1 MQSEIKP
8 IIEVKGVSKFFG
20 EKTALD
26 NINLSIKKGEFVTIL
41 GPSGCGK
48 TTLLRLIAGF
58 QTASEGVIRI
68 AGEEIT
74 QTPPHK
80 RPVNTV
86 FQKYA
91 LFPHLNVYDN
101 IAFGLKLK
109 KKPKDTVLKKVKAA
123 LKMVGMTDYEYRD
136 VNSLSGGQQQ
146 RVAIARA
153 IVNEPEVLLLDEP
166 LAALDLKMR
175 KDMQMELKE
184 MHKTLGI
191 TFVYVTHDQEEALTL
206 SDTIVVMSEGRIQQ
220 IGTPTDIYN
229 EPINSF
235 VADFIG
241 ESNIL
246 NGVMVKDKLVHF
258 CDRDFECVDEGFGE
272 NTPVDVVIRPEDLYI
287 FPMSDM
293 AQLRGTVQSCIFKG
307 VHYEMVVLCHGYE
320 FVVQDYHAFEA
331 GTEVGMLVKPF
342 DIHIMK
348 KERICNTFEGKLID
362 ETHVEFLGC
371 EFECA
376 PVDLQ
381 KVSLGDVLVDVDF
394 GKINLLDNAEDICRC
409 TAAFFCRG
417 CIILCLCCFL
427 ILHCLSHPHHHRSR
441 HRGEPD
447 RLHRGHLGHRAGHSG
462 LVGGRLGLYRL
473 HRLFHG
479 RRAAGMPGRH
489 RRIHRQDLHG
499 DQGPPAL
506 HHLGAH
512 LGPLRK
518 EVSRM
523 SKQSW
528 KGSTLLNP
536 EPPVLVSCGGLDKPN
551 LITIG
556 WTGTICTQPSM
567 V

>member
-109 KKPKDTVLKKVKAA
+109 KMPKDTVLKKVKAA

-272 NTPVDVVIRPEDLYI
+272 NTSVDVVIRPEDLYI
-287 FPMSDM
+287 FLVSDM

-348 KERICNTFEGKLID
+348 KERICNTFEGKLIN

-381 KVSLGDVLVDVDF
+381 RVPLGDVLVDVDF
-394 GKINLLDNAEDICRC
+394 GKINLLDNAEDGML
-409 TAAFFCRG
+409 TGEVKF
-417 CIILCLCCFL
+417 ILYKGNHYHLTVWSDWDENVFVDTNDVWDD
-427 ILHCLSHPHHHRSR
+427 
-441 HRGEPD
+441 GD
-447 RLHRGHLGHRAGHSG
+447 R
-462 LVGGRLGLYRL
+462 VGISIAPEDIRVR
-473 HRLFHG
+473 
-479 RRAAGMPGRH
+479 
-489 RRIHRQDLHG
+489 
-499 DQGPPAL
+499 
-506 HHLGAH
+506 
-512 LGPLRK
+512 
-518 EVSRM
+518 V
-523 SKQSW
+523 KQ
-528 KGSTLLNP
+528 
-536 EPPVLVSCGGLDKPN
+536 EER
-551 LITIG
+551 
-556 WTGTICTQPSM
+556 
-567 V
+567 

>member
-1 MQSEIKP
+1 MQSETKP

-58 QTASEGVIRI
+58 QTASEGVICI
-68 AGEEIT
+68 AGKEIT

-109 KKPKDTVLKKVKAA
+109 KLPKDVVLKKVKAA

-184 MHKTLGI
+184 MHKSLGI

-246 NGVMVKDKLVHF
+246 NGVMVKDRLVHF
-258 CDRDFECVDEGFGE
+258 CDWDFECVDEGFGE
-272 NTPVDVVIRPEDLYI
+272 QTPVDVVIRPEDLYI
-287 FPMSDM
+287 FPVSDM
-293 AQLRGTVQSCIFKG
+293 AQLRGVVQSCIFKG
-307 VHYEMVVLCHGYE
+307 VHYEMVVLCQDYE

-331 GTEVGMLVKPF
+331 GAEVGLLVKPH

-348 KERICNTFEGKLID
+348 KERLCNTFDGRLLD

-371 EFECA
+371 TFECA

-381 KVSLGDVLVDVDF
+381 QVPLGEVQVEVDF
-394 GKINLLDNAEDICRC
+394 DKIDLQDDAEDG
-409 TAAFFCRG
+409 TLTGEVKF
-417 CIILCLCCFL
+417 ILYKGN
-427 ILHCLSHPHHHRSR
+427 HY
-441 HRGEPD
+441 
-447 RLHRGHLGHRAGHSG
+447 HLTVWSDWDENVFVDTNDVWDDGDH
-462 LVGGRLGLYRL
+462 VGISI
-473 HRLFHG
+473 
-479 RRAAGMPGRH
+479 A
-489 RRIHRQDLHG
+489 
-499 DQGPPAL
+499 
-506 HHLGAH
+506 
-512 LGPLRK
+512 
-518 EVSRM
+518 
-523 SKQSW
+523 
-528 KGSTLLNP
+528 P
-536 EPPVLVSCGGLDKPN
+536 EDIRVRVKREER
-551 LITIG
+551 
-556 WTGTICTQPSM
+556 
-567 V
+567 

>member
-1 MQSEIKP
+1 MQSETKP

-26 NINLSIKKGEFVTIL
+26 HINLSIKKGEFVTIL

-58 QTASEGVIRI
+58 QTASEGVICI
-68 AGEEIT
+68 AGKEIT

-109 KKPKDTVLKKVKAA
+109 KLPKDVVLKKVKAA

-184 MHKTLGI
+184 MHKSLGI

-246 NGVMVKDKLVHF
+246 NGVMVKDRLVHF

-272 NTPVDVVIRPEDLYI
+272 QTPVDVVIRPEDLYI
-287 FPMSDM
+287 FPVSDM
-293 AQLRGTVQSCIFKG
+293 AQLRGVVQSCIFKG
-307 VHYEMVVLCHGYE
+307 VHYEMVVLCQDYE

-331 GTEVGMLVKPF
+331 GAEVGLLVKPH

-348 KERICNTFEGKLID
+348 KERLCNTFDGRLLD

-371 EFECA
+371 TFECA

-381 KVSLGDVLVDVDF
+381 QVPLGEVQVEVDF
-394 GKINLLDNAEDICRC
+394 DKIDLQDDAEDG
-409 TAAFFCRG
+409 TLTGEVKF
-417 CIILCLCCFL
+417 ILYKGN
-427 ILHCLSHPHHHRSR
+427 HY
-441 HRGEPD
+441 
-447 RLHRGHLGHRAGHSG
+447 HLTVWSDWDENVFVDTNDVWDDGDH
-462 LVGGRLGLYRL
+462 VGISI
-473 HRLFHG
+473 
-479 RRAAGMPGRH
+479 A
-489 RRIHRQDLHG
+489 
-499 DQGPPAL
+499 
-506 HHLGAH
+506 
-512 LGPLRK
+512 
-518 EVSRM
+518 
-523 SKQSW
+523 
-528 KGSTLLNP
+528 P
-536 EPPVLVSCGGLDKPN
+536 EDIRVRVKREER
-551 LITIG
+551 
-556 WTGTICTQPSM
+556 
-567 V
+567 

>member
-1 MQSEIKP
+1 MMQSEIKP

-109 KKPKDTVLKKVKAA
+109 KMPKDTVLKKVKAA

-287 FPMSDM
+287 FPVSDM

-381 KVSLGDVLVDVDF
+381 KVPLGDVLVDVDF
-394 GKINLLDNAEDICRC
+394 GKINLLD
-409 TAAFFCRG
+409 
-417 CIILCLCCFL
+417 
-427 ILHCLSHPHHHRSR
+427 
-441 HRGEPD
+441 
-447 RLHRGHLGHRAGHSG
+447 
-462 LVGGRLGLYRL
+462 
-473 HRLFHG
+473 
-479 RRAAGMPGRH
+479 
-489 RRIHRQDLHG
+489 
-499 DQGPPAL
+499 
-506 HHLGAH
+506 
-512 LGPLRK
+512 
-518 EVSRM
+518 
-523 SKQSW
+523 
-528 KGSTLLNP
+528 
-536 EPPVLVSCGGLDKPN
+536 
-551 LITIG
+551 
-556 WTGTICTQPSM
+556 
-567 V
+567 

>member
-109 KKPKDTVLKKVKAA
+109 KMPKDTVLKKVKAA

-287 FPMSDM
+287 FPVSDM

-342 DIHIMK
+342 DIHIMR

-381 KVSLGDVLVDVDF
+381 IGRAS
-394 GKINLLDNAEDICRC
+394 CRE
-409 TAAFFCRG
+409 R
-417 CIILCLCCFL
+417 
-427 ILHCLSHPHHHRSR
+427 
-441 HRGEPD
+441 
-447 RLHRGHLGHRAGHSG
+447 
-462 LVGGRLGLYRL
+462 V
-473 HRLFHG
+473 
-479 RRAAGMPGRH
+479 
-489 RRIHRQDLHG
+489 
-499 DQGPPAL
+499 
-506 HHLGAH
+506 
-512 LGPLRK
+512 
-518 EVSRM
+518 
-523 SKQSW
+523 
-528 KGSTLLNP
+528 
-536 EPPVLVSCGGLDKPN
+536 
-551 LITIG
+551 
-556 WTGTICTQPSM
+556 
-567 V
+567 

>member
-1 MQSEIKP
+1 M
-8 IIEVKGVSKFFG
+8 
-20 EKTALD
+20 
-26 NINLSIKKGEFVTIL
+26 
-41 GPSGCGK
+41 
-48 TTLLRLIAGF
+48 LRLIAGF
-58 QTASEGVIRI
+58 QTASEGVICI
-68 AGEEIT
+68 AGKEIT

-109 KKPKDTVLKKVKAA
+109 KLPKDVVLKKVKAA

-184 MHKTLGI
+184 MHKSLGI

-246 NGVMVKDKLVHF
+246 NGVMVKDRLVHF

-272 NTPVDVVIRPEDLYI
+272 QTPVDVVIRPEDLYI
-287 FPMSDM
+287 FPVSDM
-293 AQLRGTVQSCIFKG
+293 AQLRGVVQSCIFKG
-307 VHYEMVVLCHGYE
+307 VHYEMVVLCQDYE

-331 GTEVGMLVKPF
+331 GAEVGLLVKPH

-348 KERICNTFEGKLID
+348 KERLCNTFDGRLLD

-371 EFECA
+371 TFECA

-381 KVSLGDVLVDVDF
+381 QVPLGEVQVEVDF
-394 GKINLLDNAEDICRC
+394 DKIDLQDDAEDG
-409 TAAFFCRG
+409 TLTGEVKF
-417 CIILCLCCFL
+417 ILYKGN
-427 ILHCLSHPHHHRSR
+427 HY
-441 HRGEPD
+441 
-447 RLHRGHLGHRAGHSG
+447 HLTVWSDWDENVFVDTNDVWDDGDH
-462 LVGGRLGLYRL
+462 VGISI
-473 HRLFHG
+473 
-479 RRAAGMPGRH
+479 A
-489 RRIHRQDLHG
+489 
-499 DQGPPAL
+499 
-506 HHLGAH
+506 
-512 LGPLRK
+512 
-518 EVSRM
+518 
-523 SKQSW
+523 
-528 KGSTLLNP
+528 P
-536 EPPVLVSCGGLDKPN
+536 EDIRVRVKREER
-551 LITIG
+551 
-556 WTGTICTQPSM
+556 
-567 V
+567 

>member
-1 MQSEIKP
+1 MMQSEIKP

-109 KKPKDTVLKKVKAA
+109 KMPKDTVLKKVKAA

-191 TFVYVTHDQEEALTL
+191 TFVYVTHDREEALTL

-287 FPMSDM
+287 FPVSDM

-394 GKINLLDNAEDICRC
+394 GKINLLDNAEDGML
-409 TAAFFCRG
+409 TGEVKF
-417 CIILCLCCFL
+417 ILYKGNHYHLTVWSDWDENVFVDTNDVWDD
-427 ILHCLSHPHHHRSR
+427 
-441 HRGEPD
+441 GD
-447 RLHRGHLGHRAGHSG
+447 R
-462 LVGGRLGLYRL
+462 VGISIAPEDIRVR
-473 HRLFHG
+473 
-479 RRAAGMPGRH
+479 
-489 RRIHRQDLHG
+489 
-499 DQGPPAL
+499 
-506 HHLGAH
+506 
-512 LGPLRK
+512 
-518 EVSRM
+518 V
-523 SKQSW
+523 KQ
-528 KGSTLLNP
+528 
-536 EPPVLVSCGGLDKPN
+536 EER
-551 LITIG
+551 
-556 WTGTICTQPSM
+556 
-567 V
+567 

>member
-1 MQSEIKP
+1 MRTNFSEIMQSETKP

-26 NINLSIKKGEFVTIL
+26 HINLSIKKGEFVTIL

-58 QTASEGVIRI
+58 QTASEGVICI
-68 AGEEIT
+68 AGKEIT

-109 KKPKDTVLKKVKAA
+109 KLPKDVVLKKVKAA

-184 MHKTLGI
+184 MHKSLGI

-246 NGVMVKDKLVHF
+246 NGVMVKDRLVHF

-272 NTPVDVVIRPEDLYI
+272 QTPVDVVIRPEDLYI
-287 FPMSDM
+287 FPVSDM
-293 AQLRGTVQSCIFKG
+293 AQLRGVVQSCIFKG
-307 VHYEMVVLCHGYE
+307 VHYEMVVLCQGYE
-320 FVVQDYHAFEA
+320 FMVQDYHAFEA
-331 GTEVGMLVKPF
+331 GTEVGLLVKPH

-348 KERICNTFEGKLID
+348 KERLCNTFDGKLLD

-371 EFECA
+371 TFECA

-381 KVSLGDVLVDVDF
+381 QVPLGEVQVEVDF
-394 GKINLLDNAEDICRC
+394 DKIDLQDDAEDGAL
-409 TAAFFCRG
+409 TGEVKF
-417 CIILCLCCFL
+417 ILYKGN
-427 ILHCLSHPHHHRSR
+427 HY
-441 HRGEPD
+441 
-447 RLHRGHLGHRAGHSG
+447 HLTVWSDWDENVFVDTNDVWDDGDH
-462 LVGGRLGLYRL
+462 VGISI
-473 HRLFHG
+473 
-479 RRAAGMPGRH
+479 A
-489 RRIHRQDLHG
+489 
-499 DQGPPAL
+499 
-506 HHLGAH
+506 
-512 LGPLRK
+512 
-518 EVSRM
+518 
-523 SKQSW
+523 
-528 KGSTLLNP
+528 P
-536 EPPVLVSCGGLDKPN
+536 EDIRVRVKREER
-551 LITIG
+551 
-556 WTGTICTQPSM
+556 
-567 V
+567 